1 VLTVVVQ
8 LDGEL
13 LPQSKVLSTLE
24 QIFIRELCSFA
35 LFIFASILTSL
46 PVPAAEKHP
55 HSMML
60 PPPFRLAGLND
71 KVCRKNNR
79 PIHFWEYNLEN

>member
-1 VLTVVVQ
+1 M
-8 LDGEL
+8 
-13 LPQSKVLSTLE
+13 PQSEVLSSLE
-24 QIFIRELCSFA
+24 QVFIKDLSIKELSLYFSVLYFP

-60 PPPFRLAGLND
+60 PPPCTTEGMVPGFL
-71 KVCRKNNR
+71 
-79 PIHFWEYNLEN
+79 